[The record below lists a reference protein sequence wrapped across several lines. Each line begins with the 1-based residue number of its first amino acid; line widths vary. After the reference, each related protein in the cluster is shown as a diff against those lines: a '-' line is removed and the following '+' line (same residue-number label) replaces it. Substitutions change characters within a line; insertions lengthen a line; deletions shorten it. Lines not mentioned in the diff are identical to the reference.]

1 MIKKLQRRV
10 IVIAVCA
17 VAAVMV
23 IIMGVICIAIYIEV
37 ISDADATL
45 SVLEENNGNYP
56 KSDDKSNNNNDGLT
70 VGGLGI
76 VGFGSKPR
84 QNMSPEAPFETRF
97 FVVYLNEDG
106 DAVSVNT
113 GSIAAVATDE
123 AIEYAEN
130 VYGSGRTKGFAGIYR
145 YSVTETGKGAMVLFL
160 DCSRGLGLFYKFMET
175 AFGVSLIG
183 LLGVFFLVLLFSK
196 RAIKPIADSYEKQKH
211 FITDASHELKTPLTV
226 INASTEV
233 LEMTQGE
240 SEWTQSIRN
249 QVLRLTELT
258 NNLVSLSRMDEHDSK
273 LLMTDFSLSD
283 AVTESLEPFIII
295 AERKGRALETNI
307 QKNISYHGCE
317 DEIRKLVG
325 ILADNSIK
333 YSGEKGD
340 IAISLKGSSKGPQ
353 LQLKNSVDDIEKG
366 NHDELFERFYR
377 RDTSHSSEI
386 GGYGIGLSIAR
397 AIVDNHRGR
406 ITARSEDGKSLTI
419 SVQL

>member
-10 IVIAVCA
+10 IIIAVCA
-17 VAAVMV
+17 VAAVMA
-23 IIMGVICIAIYIEV
+23 IIMSVICIAIYIEV
-37 ISDADATL
+37 ISEADETL

-56 KSDDKSNNNNDGLT
+56 KSDDRSDNNNGSLT
-70 VGGLGI
+70 GGSLGI
-76 VGFGSKPR
+76 GGFGSKPR

-97 FVVYLNEDG
+97 FVAYLNEDG
-106 DAVSVNT
+106 DVVSVNT

-130 VYGSGRTKGFAGIYR
+130 VYGSGRAKGFVGIYR
-145 YSVTETGKGAMVLFL
+145 YSVTETGTGAMVLFL

-249 QVLRLTELT
+249 QVSRLTELT
-258 NNLVSLSRMDEHDSK
+258 NSLVSLSRMDEHDSK

-283 AVTESLEPFIII
+283 AVSESLEPFSII
-295 AERKGRALETNI
+295 AERKGKAIELNI
-307 QKNISYHGCE
+307 QKNISYYGCE

-325 ILADNSIK
+325 ILTDNAIK
-333 YSGEKGD
+333 YSIDPGE
-340 IAISLKGSSKGPQ
+340 ISVSLKAGSKGPQ
-353 LQLKNSVDDIEKG
+353 IQVKNSVESIEKG

-377 RDTSHSSEI
+377 RDTSHSTEI

-406 ITARSEDGKSLTI
+406 ITARSDDEKSLTI
-419 SVQL
+419 NVQL

>member
-17 VAAVMV
+17 VAAVLA
-23 IIMGVICIAIYIEV
+23 IIMGIICISIYSEV

-45 SVLEENNGNYP
+45 LILEENNGNYP
-56 KSDDKSNNNNDGLT
+56 KSDDKSSYNNDSKN
-70 VGGLGI
+70 GGGI
-76 VGFGSKPR
+76 GIGGFGTKPR
-84 QNMSPEAPFETRF
+84 QNMSAEAPFETRF
-97 FVVYLNEDG
+97 FAAYLNKDG
-106 DAVSVNT
+106 EAVSVNT

-130 VYGSGRTKGFAGIYR
+130 VYNSGKLKGFAGIYR
-145 YSVTETGKGAMVLFL
+145 YSVTETETGTMVLFL

-175 AFGVSLIG
+175 TFGVSLIG
-183 LLGVFFLVLLFSK
+183 LLGVFVLVLLFSK

-249 QVLRLTELT
+249 QVSRLTELT
-258 NNLVSLSRMDEHDSK
+258 NSLVSLSRMDEHDSK

-283 AVTESLEPFIII
+283 AVSESLEPFSII
-295 AERKGRALETNI
+295 AERKGKVLGTNI
-307 QKNISYHGCE
+307 QKNISYYGCE
-317 DEIRKLVG
+317 DEIRKLMG
-325 ILADNSIK
+325 ILADNAIK
-333 YSGEKGD
+333 YSGEKGE
-340 IAISLKGSSKGPQ
+340 IAISLKGSSRGPQ
-353 LQLKNSVDDIEKG
+353 IQLKNSVDGIEKG

-377 RDTSHSSEI
+377 RDTSHSTEI

-397 AIVDNHRGR
+397 AIVDTHKGK
-406 ITARSEDGKSLTI
+406 ITARSEDGTSLTI